1 MIQLHGFTLK
11 LKEKSNL
18 LVIVYA
24 KKNKLWF
31 TINGKIA
38 SEVIDNEKA
47 KRLDKG
53 FIGFQLHSGDKMVIA
68 FKDISVKR

>member
-1 MIQLHGFTLK
+1 MDPVTGW
-11 LKEKSNL
+11 SNNQPQ
-18 LVIVYA
+18 IA
-24 KKNKLWF
+24 APD
-31 TINGKIA
+31 NGKIA
-38 SEVIDNEKA
+38 SEVIDDEKA